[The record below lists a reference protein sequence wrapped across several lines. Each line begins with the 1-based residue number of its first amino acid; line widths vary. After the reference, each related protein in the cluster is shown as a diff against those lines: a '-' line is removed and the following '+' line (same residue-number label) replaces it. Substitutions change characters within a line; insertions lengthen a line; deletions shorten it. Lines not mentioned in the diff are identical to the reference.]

1 MEHICSSAIE
11 GCGVC
16 VCAYTGVLSSLKTDT
31 NPVLPYSFLNL
42 KKLNGTP
49 LKFSVRYMKGSSQ
62 RAGNMSF
69 LSFPVYTQISI

>member
-31 NPVLPYSFLNL
+31 EENL
-42 KKLNGTP
+42 GTLSLGKLVGRN
-49 LKFSVRYMKGSSQ
+49 KS
-62 RAGNMSF
+62 
-69 LSFPVYTQISI
+69 